1 MRRRALLRDLG
12 LGCTIL
18 AAASAS
24 VTVRAAPQAPQQFRA
39 AVDVVEVTVTV
50 TDEHGRPVSNLTRED
65 FTILDEGRPQAI
77 SVFGRMDL
85 ALPSPPVA
93 EGRPR
98 RVWPVSVTTN
108 TVAPEGRVF
117 VLILDDQL
125 TQPFRTLSVRRL
137 AREFVEQYVG
147 PADLIGVFSTG
158 GRGVLTQ
165 EFTTDRARVLQTID
179 RFQGNRIRAGPELDA
194 ERVYSIA
201 TAMDAVAAL
210 AGHLQSVRG
219 RRVAALLFSEGIDYD
234 VYQAMA
240 PSPIAG
246 SAPGGLAT
254 TATARGGPSAVT
266 DDRNPE
272 PTAVIRAVQRAMDAL
287 GRANVVLYGVD
298 PRGLYS
304 LEGEWL
310 EYNSQDKTA
319 AKPPTRE
326 QHVRSIESLRA
337 ISARTGGFA
346 LVNTNDFG
354 DLFRRVVAESSHY
367 YVLGYSPSRP
377 GLPGEYR
384 RIAVRVRP
392 GLRVSAREGYVV
404 PTPRPPAARPRP
416 VLAAL
421 DDSLPLPHLP
431 LRVQAIPLAASAPD
445 ALRRPVQVIVEIDA
459 AGLAFREEEGGRF
472 SERLEL
478 AVKSLDP
485 LAREE
490 NRAATEMT
498 LPPLSAAQRD
508 RIARSG
514 VRWLTTVELGPGHHS
529 LRVAAHATTSGQT
542 GSVFVDVDVPPVDP
556 NRLHLTDLALTATSA
571 AETPTAGTSLNLPPL
586 PTPPTTRRA
595 FRLGETITV
604 GSAIESSASTP
615 PVITAAVYRLTD
627 DVESLVLTATLP
639 VSRPEGDAEYVS
651 FTLPT
656 ALMEAGRYVIRL
668 AAASAPDAQ
677 SSREVRVELLP
688 AAP

>member
-1 MRRRALLRDLG
+1 MRRRALLRVLG

-50 TDEHGRPVSNLTRED
+50 TDEDGRPVSNLTRED
-65 FTILDEGRPQAI
+65 FTILEEGRPQAI
-77 SVFGRMDL
+77 SVFGHLDV
-85 ALPSPPVA
+85 ALPPPAVA
-93 EGRPR
+93 AGRPR
-98 RVWPVSVTTN
+98 PVWPVSVTTN
-108 TVAPEGRVF
+108 DVAPEGRVF
-117 VLILDDQL
+117 ALILDDQL

-165 EFTTDRARVLQTID
+165 EFTTDRARVIETID

-194 ERVYSIA
+194 ERVYSIE

-210 AGHLQSVRG
+210 ATHLQGVRG

-234 VYQAMA
+234 VYQAMT
-240 PSPIAG
+240 PSPLGG
-246 SAPGGLAT
+246 SAPGGLAA
-254 TATARGGPSAVT
+254 TATARGGPSAIT

-310 EYNSQDKTA
+310 EFNAQDQTA

-354 DLFRRVVAESSHY
+354 DLFQRVVEESSHY

-384 RIAVRVRP
+384 RIAVRVRS
-392 GLRVSAREGYVV
+392 GLRISAREGYVV
-404 PTPRPPAARPRP
+404 PTPRPPGAPLRP

-431 LRVQAIPLAASAPD
+431 LRVQAIVLAANAPG
-445 ALRRPVQVIVEIDA
+445 AVRRPVQVIVEIDGP
-459 AGLAFREEEGGRF
+459 GLAFREEEGGRF
-472 SERLEL
+472 FERLEL
-478 AVKSLDP
+478 AVKTLDP

-529 LRVAAHATTSGQT
+529 LRVAAHATTPERT
-542 GSVFVDVDVPPVDP
+542 GSVFVDVDVPPPDH

-571 AETPTAGTSLNLPPL
+571 AETPTAGTPSILPPL
-586 PTPPTTRRA
+586 PGPPTTRRA

-615 PVITAAVYRLTD
+615 PVFTAAVYRLTD
-627 DVESLVLTATLP
+627 DVESLVLTATPP
-639 VSRPEGDAEYVS
+639 VSEGDAEYVS
-651 FTLPT
+651 FTVPT
-656 ALMEAGRYVIRL
+656 ASMEAGRYVIRL
-668 AAASAPDAQ
+668 TPEPAADAK
-677 SSREVRVELLP
+677 SSREVRVEMLP
-688 AAP
+688 ATP